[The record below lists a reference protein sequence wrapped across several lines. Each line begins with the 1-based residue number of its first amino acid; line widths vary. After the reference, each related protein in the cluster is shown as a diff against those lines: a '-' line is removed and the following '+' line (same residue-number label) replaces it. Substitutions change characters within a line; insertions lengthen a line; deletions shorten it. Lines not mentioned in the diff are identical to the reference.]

1 MELSIDTSTRYAAV
15 GLSRQGQTF
24 VELCWRSEQN
34 HSVELVPAI
43 LEVMRRARVSMGQ
56 LEAIFV
62 AKGPG
67 AFSALR
73 VGMSTAKAM
82 AVALGVPLVGVG
94 TLDIE
99 AAPYFGLGHTVYAV
113 IQAGQD
119 RVYVGRYPANEHPL
133 EPDYQVL
140 GHEALAAEVGAPTL
154 FCGEGARALEDML
167 RERLQERA
175 IVARARPP
183 TRRPGFLA
191 QLGYQWLQMGATD
204 NPDTLQ
210 PLYLRSSQVSEAQR
224 RPMQG

>member
-1 MELSIDTSTRYAAV
+1 
-15 GLSRQGQTF
+15 
-24 VELCWRSEQN
+24 
-34 HSVELVPAI
+34 
-43 LEVMRRARVSMGQ
+43 
-56 LEAIFV
+56 
-62 AKGPG
+62 
-67 AFSALR
+67 
-73 VGMSTAKAM
+73 MSTAKAM